1 MCTASKLLTTSHLK
15 KKKSHDTAVGPDKI
29 PYQFLK
35 NLPHLLLKKML
46 LRIFNFIWI
55 SGKIPCFWHE
65 AEIIIP
71 KPGKDHN
78 DPINYYPIA
87 LTSCLCKTIERI
99 VNDCLVWILESEHH
113 ISNAQCGFRKGQST
127 TDHFVFSYIRDAC
140 IRKEHVVADFFDLER
155 AYGMTWKLGILKDL
169 YQINFE
175 GCLPNFFERFLLN
188 RLFRVKVANTL
199 NDTKITLFCKFIYML
214 SWTLQ
219 E

>member
-1 MCTASKLLTTSHLK
+1 MFLLWTFILVWTGPKHDPWVGNVHCLKAANNEPFKKK

-55 SGKIPCFWHE
+55 SGKIPCSWHE

-87 LTSCLCKTIERI
+87 LTSCLYKTIERI

-113 ISNAQCGFRKGQST
+113 ISNAQCGFRKGRST

-140 IRKEHVVADFFDLER
+140 IRKEHVVADFFWFGESLWHDME
-155 AYGMTWKLGILKDL
+155 TW
-169 YQINFE
+169 NFK
-175 GCLPNFFERFLLN
+175 GFVPN
-188 RLFRVKVANTL
+188 
-199 NDTKITLFCKFIYML
+199 
-214 SWTLQ
+214 
-219 E
+219 